1 MAGNDTTNPY
11 VSPGAGSE
19 AGADSAGSY
28 RDRGLGLILFGSFQ
42 LLIAGFCALMVPLMA
57 FAMTM
62 SQLGKTQSNLRGMIP
77 AVLTY
82 AVLAAVLATLGVG
95 SILARR
101 WARALTLVFSWLW
114 LVMGML
120 GMAFFIFFMGAMFEG
135 MAPAQRPPASAL
147 LLIRIITGGVLG
159 CVYLVLPGAF
169 VLFYRSPHVKA
180 TCERRNPS
188 ECWTDRCPLPVLGVS
203 VVLALTAFWLLC
215 VPFYAIAIPAFG
227 TILQGVPG
235 GLTCLGVF
243 MAAAWLA
250 RTTYQL
256 RPGAWWGCVSLVLV
270 LGCSAVVTFLR
281 VDLMTFYEA
290 AGLSPEELDMIRRMQ
305 IVQTMPM
312 AAISAA
318 SAAVALGYLLWVRRY
333 FFGGA
338 HSQAGGPQ
346 GEGPNDFR
354 HS

>member
-1 MAGNDTTNPY
+1 MTGNDNTNPY
-11 VSPGAGSE
+11 ISPGAGSE
-19 AGADSAGSY
+19 AGAEPASPY

-62 SQLGKTQSNLRGMIP
+62 SQLVKTQSNPQAMIP
-77 AVLTY
+77 ALLTY

-101 WARALTLVFSWLW
+101 WARALTLVLSWLW
-114 LVMGML
+114 LAMGVL
-120 GMAFFIFFMGAMFEG
+120 AMAFFVFFMGDMFAAM
-135 MAPAQRPPASAL
+135 AQQQKLPPTAL
-147 LLIRIITGGVLG
+147 LLIRVITSGMLG
-159 CVYLVLPGAF
+159 CIYLVLPGAF

-180 TCERRNPS
+180 TCERRNPA

-203 VVLALTAFWLLC
+203 VVQAVTAFWMLWM
-215 VPFYAIAIPAFG
+215 PFYAIAIPAFG

-235 GLTCLGVF
+235 GLVCLGVF
-243 MAAAWLA
+243 VAAVWLA

-256 RPGAWWGCVSLVLV
+256 RPGAWWGCVAMVVV
-270 LGCSAVVTFLR
+270 LGSSAVVTFLR

-290 AGLSPEELDMIRRMQ
+290 AGLSPEELDMIRGMQ

-312 AAISAA
+312 AAMSAV
-318 SAAVALGYLLWVRRY
+318 STGVMLGYLLWVRRY

-338 HSQAGGPQ
+338 HSQAGRPQ
-346 GEGPNDFR
+346 GEGPSDLR
-354 HS
+354 HA